1 MSDARWLDID
11 DDMKVAVGHFSR
23 SAQIFER
30 GGFAGNDLSAYMAR
44 MALMQS
50 MQSGYASLEAV
61 LERIL
66 EMLLEEKPSGANYS
80 ADLLRRVARDIPGN
94 RPAILAGELA
104 EAADEVRRF
113 RHVARK
119 SYDGFNLAGAAS
131 AVRSAA
137 AIRDGIAAAIDAFRE
152 KMDGT
157 RRHSVE
163 NP

>member
-1 MSDARWLDID
+1 MSDARWLDVD
-11 DDMKVAVGHFSR
+11 DDIKVAVGHFSR
-23 SAQIFER
+23 SVQIFER
-30 GGFAGNDLSAYMAR
+30 GGFDGKDLPAYMAR

-50 MQSGYASLEAV
+50 MQSGYTSLESA

-66 EMLLEEKPSGANYS
+66 EMLAEEKPAGANYH
-80 ADLLRRVARDIPGN
+80 ADLLRRVARDIPGS
-94 RPAILAGELA
+94 RPAILTGELA
-104 EAADEVRRF
+104 EATDETRRF

-137 AIRDGIAAAIDAFRE
+137 IIRDGIAAAVDAFRE
-152 KMDGT
+152 KIDGS
-157 RRHSVE
+157 RRRSVE